1 MTGFSAQW
9 LDLREAA
16 DQRAR
21 NRKLQRALA
30 KHFDAQGRLTIVDLG
45 CGTGA
50 NLRATAPLL
59 GRDQHWTLVDRDQD
73 LLDAAAQ
80 RLRSWADSADR
91 KESQLVLSKGGKRI
105 DVEFRRADLAG
116 DLEAAL
122 GPKASLVT
130 ASALFDLASAAFISG
145 LARAVA
151 NRQAAFYTV
160 LSYDGDQRWTPEH
173 ASDAAMLDAFHTH
186 QRRDKGLGPAAGP
199 DAPATL
205 SEAFSAAGYRV
216 TEGDSAWRLGPGDA
230 TLIAELAGSFAA
242 AVAETGLVNAS
253 TIATWSALTRAGAVV
268 GHTDTLAL
276 PSHPDREVRRPS
288 RDAETAG

>member
-30 KHFDAQGRLTIVDLG
+30 KHFDARGRLTIVDLG

-276 PSHPDREVRRPS
+276 PSRPDREVRRPS

>member
-1 MTGFSAQW
+1 LTGFSAQW